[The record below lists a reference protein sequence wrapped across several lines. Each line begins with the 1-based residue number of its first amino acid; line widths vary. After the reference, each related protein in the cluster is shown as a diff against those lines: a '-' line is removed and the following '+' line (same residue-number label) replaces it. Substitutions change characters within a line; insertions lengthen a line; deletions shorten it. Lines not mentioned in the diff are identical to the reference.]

1 MSIRL
6 KNTLASALSATSG
19 TQLGML
25 HFLGSGGPFDVIEGT
40 TSMLI
45 SIEGKSSI
53 LVDCGPMVYSRLR
66 EHGVGMDISTIL
78 LTSCSESSLGSLAT
92 LVSHLY
98 QERGAVDIVS
108 MDVIERSAMKYLHDV
123 CGIPKEVV
131 NFSIL
136 KTPNSQIMHPLG
148 YAIGPCIVQMFHT
161 EPGAGALIMDF
172 GGFKVLYSG
181 QVNSP
186 VFGMMDE
193 PMLKGLLANADD
205 TLVLHDA
212 SFINNGYGCHYELLS
227 VWSEKFK
234 QFFIFNHN
242 RADGERMVFSER
254 YMRSLST
261 NKGNNEFIIEKQTI
275 IT

>member
-6 KNTLASALSATSG
+6 KNTLASALSAMSG
-19 TQLGML
+19 TQLGTL

-40 TSMLI
+40 TSVFI
-45 SIEGKSSI
+45 SIEGKSSV

-66 EHGVGMDISTIL
+66 EQGVGMDISTIL

-108 MDVIERSAMKYLHDV
+108 MEVIERSALKYLRDV
-123 CGIPKEVV
+123 CGIPKEAV
-131 NFSIL
+131 NFSLFKDGSQSIL
-136 KTPNSQIMHPLG
+136 NAG
-148 YAIGPCIVQMFHT
+148 YDIGPCKIRMVHT

-172 GGFKVLYSG
+172 GGFKVLHSG

-193 PMLKGLLANADD
+193 AMLKGLLADADN
-205 TLVLHDA
+205 TIVLHDA
-212 SFINNGYGCHYELLS
+212 SLANNGYGCHYELLS
-227 VWSEKFK
+227 EWSDKFK

-242 RADGERMVFSER
+242 RTDGERMVFSER

-261 NKGNNEFIIEKQTI
+261 NGGNNEFIIEKQTI
-275 IT
+275 IA